1 MGISEQWITAIG
13 IGVGATLVMDGWS
26 AVSRRL
32 GVSTLDYALVGRWA
46 GHALR
51 GRWRHQA
58 IRQAPPIKHERILGW
73 TLHYVIGVA
82 FAMLLVITAGTPWLS
97 APTLWPALAVGAGT
111 VLAPLCLMQP
121 AMGMGFFAS
130 RTPSPWRARFK
141 SLVNHLVFGI
151 GMYVTALA
159 L

>member
-1 MGISEQWITAIG
+1 MGISEQWIAAIG

-32 GVSTLDYALVGRWA
+32 GVSTPDYALVGRWA

-130 RTPSPWRARFK
+130 RMPSPWRARFK

>member
-1 MGISEQWITAIG
+1 
-13 IGVGATLVMDGWS
+13 
-26 AVSRRL
+26 
-32 GVSTLDYALVGRWA
+32 
-46 GHALR
+46 
-51 GRWRHQA
+51 
-58 IRQAPPIKHERILGW
+58 
-73 TLHYVIGVA
+73 IGVA